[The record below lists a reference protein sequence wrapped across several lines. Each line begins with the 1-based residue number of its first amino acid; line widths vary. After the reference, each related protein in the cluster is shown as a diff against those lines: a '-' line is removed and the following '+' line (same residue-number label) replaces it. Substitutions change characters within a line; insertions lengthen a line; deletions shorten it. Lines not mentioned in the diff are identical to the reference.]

1 MPDFF
6 KRRIHKKN
14 FLLAA
19 LVSLCSIALSVPPL
33 RMLIEQSMLW
43 HMAIQMPLLIF
54 AGWLLMASGAPLPAA
69 GISTPT
75 NQLTALQTTSQTT
88 TQTHAPCTEWNVYGL
103 TGFVFSFITITYWML
118 PSAID
123 RAVVLPS
130 ADVIKLLSLLV
141 CGASLRHSSVRA
153 PALIQLF
160 FLGNFLAM
168 LLWLGSYFLQT
179 DLRLCNA
186 YSLQSQI
193 NTGWGLIAWGLG
205 IGIFWVAK
213 QFITL
218 RSKS

>member
-1 MPDFF
+1 MRHYF
-6 KRRIHKKN
+6 KRQGNKKDLN
-14 FLLAA
+14 RLLLAM
-19 LVSLCSIALSVPPL
+19 LVSLCSIGLSVPPF
-33 RMLIEQSMLW
+33 RNLIEQSMLW
-43 HMAIQMPLLIF
+43 HMAIQMPLLIL
-54 AGWLLMASGAPLPAA
+54 AGCLLMASAFPAPMTATVEQATQQSQLPSNAQ
-69 GISTPT
+69 GS
-75 NQLTALQTTSQTT
+75 
-88 TQTHAPCTEWNVYGL
+88 EWNVYGL

-130 ADVIKLLSLLV
+130 ADVIKLLSLLA

-168 LLWLGSYFLQT
+168 MLWLGSYFLQT

-205 IGIFWVAK
+205 IGIFWVARQLIAMRAK
-213 QFITL
+213 A
-218 RSKS
+218 

>member
-1 MPDFF
+1 MLSFF
-6 KRRIHKKN
+6 KRRINKKSL
-14 FLLAA
+14 LLAV
-19 LVSLCSIALSVPPL
+19 LVGVCSIGLSVPPM
-33 RMLIEQSMLW
+33 RTLIEQSMLW
-43 HMAIQMPLLIF
+43 HMAIQMPLLILT
-54 AGWLLMASGAPLPAA
+54 GWLLMASGSPLRAA
-69 GISTPT
+69 GISTRT
-75 NQLTALQTTSQTT
+75 NQLTALQTNTQINSQGI
-88 TQTHAPCTEWNVYGL
+88 EWNVYGL

-123 RAVVLPS
+123 RAVVVPS

-168 LLWLGSYFLQT
+168 MLWLGSYFLQT

-193 NTGWGLIAWGLG
+193 NTGWGLIAWGVG
-205 IGIFWVAK
+205 IGVFWVAK
-213 QFITL
+213 QFIAM
-218 RSKS
+218 RVKS

>member
-1 MPDFF
+1 MRHYF
-6 KRRIHKKN
+6 KRQGNKKN
-14 FLLAA
+14 LNRLVFAM
-19 LVSLCSIALSVPPL
+19 LVSLCSIGLSVPPF
-33 RMLIEQSMLW
+33 RNLIEQSMLW
-43 HMAIQMPLLIF
+43 HMAIQMPLLIL
-54 AGWLLMASGAPLPAA
+54 AGCLLMASAFPAPM
-69 GISTPT
+69 
-75 NQLTALQTTSQTT
+75 TATVEQTTQHSQLPSNA
-88 TQTHAPCTEWNVYGL
+88 QGSEWNVYGL

-130 ADVIKLLSLLV
+130 ADVLKLLSLLA

-168 LLWLGSYFLQT
+168 MLWLGSYFLQT

-193 NTGWGLIAWGLG
+193 NTGWSLIAWGLG
-205 IGIFWVAK
+205 IGISWVARQLIAMRAK
-213 QFITL
+213 A
-218 RSKS
+218 

>member
-1 MPDFF
+1 MLSFF
-6 KRRIHKKN
+6 KRRINKKSL
-14 FLLAA
+14 LLAV
-19 LVSLCSIALSVPPL
+19 LVGVCSIGLSVPPM
-33 RMLIEQSMLW
+33 RTLIEQSMLW
-43 HMAIQMPLLIF
+43 HMAIQMPLLILT
-54 AGWLLMASGAPLPAA
+54 GWLLMASGSPLPAA
-69 GISTPT
+69 GISTRT
-75 NQLTALQTTSQTT
+75 NQLTALQTTSQTYSS
-88 TQTHAPCTEWNVYGL
+88 CTEWNVYGL

-168 LLWLGSYFLQT
+168 MLWLGSYFLQT

-205 IGIFWVAK
+205 IGVFWGAK
-213 QFITL
+213 QLIAM
-218 RSKS
+218 RPKS

>member
-1 MPDFF
+1 MLSFF
-6 KRRIHKKN
+6 KRRINKKSL
-14 FLLAA
+14 LLAV
-19 LVSLCSIALSVPPL
+19 LVGVCSIGLSVPPM
-33 RMLIEQSMLW
+33 RTLIEQSMLW
-43 HMAIQMPLLIF
+43 HMAIQMPLLILT
-54 AGWLLMASGAPLPAA
+54 GWLLMASGSPLPAA
-69 GISTPT
+69 GISTRT
-75 NQLTALQTTSQTT
+75 NQLTALQTTSQTYSS
-88 TQTHAPCTEWNVYGL
+88 CTEWNVYGL

-168 LLWLGSYFLQT
+168 MLWLGSYFLQT

-193 NTGWGLIAWGLG
+193 NTGWSLIAWGLG
-205 IGIFWVAK
+205 IGVFWGAK
-213 QFITL
+213 QLIAM
-218 RSKS
+218 RPKS

>member
-1 MPDFF
+1 MPHFF
-6 KRRIHKKN
+6 KRRIHKQN
-14 FLLAA
+14 FLLTV

-43 HMAIQMPLLIF
+43 HMAVQMPLLIF

-75 NQLTALQTTSQTT
+75 NQLTALQTTSQT
-88 TQTHAPCTEWNVYGL
+88 HSPCTEWNVYGL

-123 RAVVLPS
+123 RAVILPS
-130 ADVIKLLSLLV
+130 ADVIKLMSLLV
-141 CGASLRHSSVRA
+141 CGASLRHSSARA

-168 LLWLGSYFLQT
+168 MLWLGSYFLQT

-205 IGIFWVAK
+205 IGVFWGAK
-213 QFITL
+213 QLIAM
-218 RSKS
+218 RPKS

>member
-1 MPDFF
+1 MRPYF
-6 KRRIHKKN
+6 KRQGNKENHNR
-14 FLLAA
+14 LVLAM
-19 LVSLCSIALSVPPL
+19 LVSLCSIGLSVPPF
-33 RMLIEQSMLW
+33 RNLIEQSMLW
-43 HMAIQMPLLIF
+43 HMAIQMPLLIL
-54 AGWLLMASGAPLPAA
+54 AGCLLMASAFPAP
-69 GISTPT
+69 T
-75 NQLTALQTTSQTT
+75 TATVEQTTQQSQLPSNA
-88 TQTHAPCTEWNVYGL
+88 QGSEWNVYGL

-130 ADVIKLLSLLV
+130 ADVLKLLSLLA

-168 LLWLGSYFLQT
+168 MLWLGSYFLQT

-205 IGIFWVAK
+205 IGIFWVARQLIAMRAK
-213 QFITL
+213 A
-218 RSKS
+218 

>member
-1 MPDFF
+1 MRSFF
-6 KRRIHKKN
+6 KRRLNKKKL
-14 FLLAA
+14 LLAM
-19 LVSLCSIALSVPPL
+19 LVGVCSIGLSVPPL
-33 RMLIEQSMLW
+33 RTLIEQSMLW
-43 HMAIQMPLLIF
+43 HMAIQMPLLILT
-54 AGWLLMASGAPLPAA
+54 GWLLMASGSPLPVARA
-69 GISTPT
+69 SRRANQQTPMQI
-75 NQLTALQTTSQTT
+75 N
-88 TQTHAPCTEWNVYGL
+88 TQINRQASEWNVYGL

-130 ADVIKLLSLLV
+130 ADVIKLLSLLA

-168 LLWLGSYFLQT
+168 MLWLGSYFLQT

-205 IGIFWVAK
+205 IGVFWGAN
-213 QFITL
+213 QLIAM
-218 RSKS
+218 RPKS

>member
-1 MPDFF
+1 MPHFF
-6 KRRIHKKN
+6 KRRMHKQN
-14 FLLAA
+14 FLLTV
-19 LVSLCSIALSVPPL
+19 LVSLCSIGLSVPPL

-43 HMAIQMPLLIF
+43 HMAIQMPLLILT
-54 AGWLLMASGAPLPAA
+54 GWLLMASGSPLPVARA
-69 GISTPT
+69 SRRANQQTPMQI
-75 NQLTALQTTSQTT
+75 N
-88 TQTHAPCTEWNVYGL
+88 TQINPQASEWNVYGL

-130 ADVIKLLSLLV
+130 ADMMKLMSLLA

-168 LLWLGSYFLQT
+168 MLWLGSYFLQT

-193 NTGWGLIAWGLG
+193 NTGWSLIAWGLG
-205 IGIFWVAK
+205 IGISWVARQLIAMRAK
-213 QFITL
+213 A
-218 RSKS
+218 

>member
-1 MPDFF
+1 MLSFF
-6 KRRIHKKN
+6 KRRINKKSL
-14 FLLAA
+14 LLAV
-19 LVSLCSIALSVPPL
+19 LVGVCSIGLSVPPM
-33 RMLIEQSMLW
+33 RTLIEQSMLW
-43 HMAIQMPLLIF
+43 HMAIQMPLLILT
-54 AGWLLMASGAPLPAA
+54 GWLLMASGSLLPAA
-69 GISTPT
+69 GISTRT
-75 NQLTALQTTSQTT
+75 NQLTALQTTSQTYSS
-88 TQTHAPCTEWNVYGL
+88 CTEWNVYGL